1 LLKIDHIDVTYG
13 KCHALKDLSLDV
25 KPGEIF
31 AVIGANGAGKTTL
44 ISTIM
49 GWRNCARGSIYL
61 NDLDITHEPSHKR
74 SKMGI
79 SIVPEGRGLFS
90 ELSVEQNIILGAYVK
105 TDKKEVVN
113 GIKRL
118 YEQFPILKE
127 RRKQKSKTLSGGEQ
141 QMLAISRALISDPK
155 ILLLD
160 EPLTGLMPKIVNE
173 TLQILSKIKHQSTIL
188 IAEQNARKALQVAD
202 RAAVLEL
209 GKIILQGKA
218 QEIMNDPL
226 VTKAYIG
233 K

>member
-1 LLKIDHIDVTYG
+1 
-13 KCHALKDLSLDV
+13 
-25 KPGEIF
+25 
-31 AVIGANGAGKTTL
+31 
-44 ISTIM
+44 M